1 MFKIT
6 NSTEGRI
13 VINGL
18 PAILSPNG
26 THGDSIIIDALGR
39 EVESLMR
46 NGVLSVVTVKKPNS
60 KISKKNR
67 KKVVEKEPKVKKTKI
82 KRAKKTR
89 SVVTFVDHGRVKTS
103 KMVQSIEHDGDLP
116 NPLTV
121 DNQEIEEIEEENP
134 AFI

>member
-26 THGDSIIIDALGR
+26 THGDSIIIDELGR
-39 EVESLMR
+39 EVESLVR
-46 NGVLSVVTVKKPNS
+46 NGVLSVRTVKKSNG
-60 KISKKNR
+60 KIAKK
-67 KKVVEKEPKVKKTKI
+67 KLEKIVEKVSKVKKTKS

-89 SVVTFVDHGRVKTS
+89 SVVTFVDHGKVKTS
-103 KMVQSIEHDGDLP
+103 KMVQSIEHNGDLP
-116 NPLTV
+116 NPLTA
-121 DNQEIEEIEEENP
+121 DDQEIEEIEKDNP

>member
-6 NSTEGRI
+6 NLTEGRI

-26 THGDSIIIDALGR
+26 THGDSITIDVLER
-39 EVESLMR
+39 EVESLVR
-46 NGVLSVVTVKKPNS
+46 NGVLSVRIVKKANG
-60 KISKKNR
+60 KIAKKKR
-67 KKVVEKEPKVKKTKI
+67 EKAVEKEPEVKKIKT

-89 SVVTFVDHGRVKTS
+89 SVVTFVDHGKVKTS
-103 KMVQSIEHDGDLP
+103 KMVQSIEHNGDFP
-116 NPLTV
+116 NPLTA
-121 DNQEIEEIEEENP
+121 DDQEFEEVEKDNP